1 MKCLRILPDMW
12 ASTLRWPGRST
23 RNIVPGNTCVTV
35 PSVTICP
42 SLDIAPKYIRERAS
56 LKSSARVSAGSWRS
70 DRVLR
75 DHELCRCILLTRDRR
90 NPILAQ
96 LVERHGR
103 QILSEFLTFPPRAR
117 LAMFLH
123 SSETVTIK
131 TCPNVA
137 RRLIWKR
144 IVRK

>member
-12 ASTLRWPGRST
+12 ASTFRWLGRST

-42 SLDIAPKYIRERAS
+42 SLGIAPKYIRQRPF
-56 LKSSARVSAGSWRS
+56 LKGSPWVSSGRCR
-70 DRVLR
+70 RECLLR
-75 DHELCRCILLTRDRR
+75 EHELRPSFKFSILTE
-90 NPILAQ
+90 
-96 LVERHGR
+96 LVQRYGR
-103 QILSEFLTFPPRAR
+103 QIFREFLAFPPRAR
-117 LAMFLH
+117 LAMLLH

-131 TCPNVA
+131 ACPNVA
-137 RRLIWKR
+137 RRLIWKG